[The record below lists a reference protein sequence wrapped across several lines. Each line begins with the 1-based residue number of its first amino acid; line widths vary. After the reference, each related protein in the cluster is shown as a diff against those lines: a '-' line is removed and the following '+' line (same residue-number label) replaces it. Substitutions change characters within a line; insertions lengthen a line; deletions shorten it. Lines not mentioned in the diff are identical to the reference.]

1 MTYCVGMMLYR
12 GLIFMS
18 DSRSNGGMD
27 YVSTFKKLYSWKLS
41 DDRVIT
47 ILCSGNLGTTQA
59 VINDLDEKTHGKD
72 LSGDGLLQCKTMF
85 QVAKIVARTLKQT
98 IQEACIPESE
108 DNSTFDA
115 TLILGGQILGEKPR
129 LFQIY
134 PEGNFIEAS
143 ETTPFFQIGET
154 KYGRPILLRGFDRF
168 MSFSHSMKLMLV
180 SFDSTMKTNLTVS
193 PPFHYQLFP
202 SDQLENVVEG
212 VIGQDDPNLKMI
224 SEGWGDAL
232 KQALDQLPNFVIP
245 GSQKDLF
252 DVLKGSKDG

>member
-1 MTYCVGMMLYR
+1 MTYCVGMMLDR
-12 GLIFMS
+12 GLVFMS

-41 DDRVIT
+41 DDRLIT

-59 VINDLDEKTHGKD
+59 VINDLDERVNGKN

-85 QVAKIVARTLKQT
+85 QVAKIVARSLKET
-98 IQEACIPESE
+98 IQEARGPET
-108 DNSTFDA
+108 DGNSTFDA
-115 TLILGGQILGEKPR
+115 TLILGGQILGERPR

-143 ETTPFFQIGET
+143 ETSPFFQIGET
-154 KYGRPILLRGFDRF
+154 KYGRPILLRGFDRG

-202 SDQLENVVEG
+202 CDQIDNAVEG
-212 VIGQDDPNLKMI
+212 IISEDDPNLKMI

-245 GSQKDLF
+245 GSQSDLF
-252 DVLKGSKDG
+252 EALRSSHNE

>member
-1 MTYCVGMMLYR
+1 MLDR
-12 GLIFMS
+12 GLVFMS

-27 YVSTFKKLYSWKLS
+27 YVSTVKKLYSWKLS
-41 DDRVIT
+41 DDRIIT

-59 VINDLDEKTHGKD
+59 VINDLDERIHGKN
-72 LSGDGLLQCKTMF
+72 LSGEGLLECKTMF
-85 QVAKIVARTLKQT
+85 QVAKIVARSLKKT
-98 IQEACIPESE
+98 IQESRDP
-108 DNSTFDA
+108 DGRDDSTFDA
-115 TLILGGQILGEKPR
+115 AFILGGQILGERPR

-143 ETTPFFQIGET
+143 ETSPFFQIGET
-154 KYGRPILLRGFDRF
+154 KYGRPILLRGFDRA

-202 SDQLENVVEG
+202 IDQLDNVIEG
-212 VIGQDDPNLKMI
+212 IIDDDDPNLKMI

-232 KQALDQLPNFVIP
+232 KQALDQLPNFIIP

-252 DVLKGSKDG
+252 DALKGAGNE

>member
-1 MTYCVGMMLYR
+1 
-12 GLIFMS
+12 
-18 DSRSNGGMD
+18 
-27 YVSTFKKLYSWKLS
+27 
-41 DDRVIT
+41 
-47 ILCSGNLGTTQA
+47 
-59 VINDLDEKTHGKD
+59 
-72 LSGDGLLQCKTMF
+72 MF

>member
-1 MTYCVGMMLYR
+1 MTYCVGMMLDR

-27 YVSTFKKLYSWKLS
+27 YVSTFKKLYSWKIS

>member
-1 MTYCVGMMLYR
+1 MMLDR

-108 DNSTFDA
+108 DNCTFDA